1 MRERRIIVAKRLNY
15 EIGITAD
22 TSQLKTEIKALQQS
36 LDSISSKKI
45 NLGFDTELKEAAI
58 AAESLKHQ
66 FQQAFNQDTGK
77 LDLSKLN
84 KSINQGGMSL
94 EKYRIA
100 LASIGPE
107 GEKAFI
113 QVANAISKAQTP
125 VVTMGKKMDELWVTM
140 KNTARWQLTSSAMH
154 GFMGAVSAAYGYT
167 KDLNKS
173 LNNIRIVSGQSVE
186 QMHDFAKEA
195 TEAAKVLSATTTDY
209 TDAALIYY
217 QQGLVGDQVSE
228 RADATIKMAN
238 VTGDAAE
245 KVSDQLTAI
254 WNNFYDG
261 SKSLEYYADVITA
274 LGAATASSTSEISEG
289 LEKFASIADT
299 IGLSYEYATT
309 SLATIVDQTRQA
321 PETVGT
327 ALKTIFARI
336 QGLSLGETLDDGT
349 DLNKYS
355 EALSKVGINIF
366 DANGQLKDMDALLDE
381 LGNKWDTLNKA
392 QQMALA
398 QTVAGVR
405 QYTQLVALL
414 DNWDSFQA
422 NLTTALTSEGELDHQ
437 AEIYAESWEAA
448 RNRVRASAEGIY
460 DSIIDDDLFIDLNN
474 NVASVLDIIEQVIDS
489 FNGLGGILTLTG
501 TLMTRVYGDK
511 LAQGIRN
518 TVQNV
523 KILSGVERQRN
534 EELKQQA
541 QHEIEQVAG
550 DSDTHNREVTAMKQR
565 IKIEAAIE
573 KAREKNNAQLVE
585 ELELQLQLFD
595 IQTNQTRELL
605 AQRDALE
612 QQLNV
617 TTRLNTLEVNDI
629 SAEQMETAKAWVN
642 VLGEDVDLLSTKK
655 QILSNLSEDYQKNYN
670 LSKKEADM
678 LARSAYAKIQ
688 QENAKKIKE
697 TNIEYGKAQRMLEFI
712 QAAQKDWT
720 KDADESKKKIAEL
733 SEILERLSI
742 EGASFTL
749 DEDGDVE
756 KQLNTWIEQLN
767 EIIRTIVQKM
777 PIIDLLPE
785 DEQAKMYQLAA
796 IAEEAGRDMAGVEIS
811 SGGANIISNNVLEAA
826 EKGKIGLKDYADQ
839 IINVAGAAS
848 MAATNVQL
856 LSSSITTIFSG
867 DVSGLDKLISAMTT
881 LSFIMPSL
889 ISDYARVIKS
899 EELVAAKGALAAGG
913 VRGLAGAFGALS
925 KSVAGANLMI
935 SGISITIG
943 LIFGLIQAGI
953 QNLEELR
960 QKQIEAN
967 KETLAEIEANKE
979 LINNYEALLETYKET
994 GEGKSELIEA
1004 SKKVADKIGYE
1015 GIAVANLTGDYEE
1028 LNKEL
1033 KDYIKNQNEL
1043 EVETRRQ
1050 SKDFSAEEFTEGATK
1065 GSMASG
1071 AFREGINLG
1080 SFNFSQSGNSAQEE
1094 AFLNSDLYNN
1104 FSGRSFAYGQYVV
1117 ESENKSASEL
1127 VAMYEAAQQAV
1138 VDMREA
1144 AREAGEEESVALQ
1157 NASKWLA
1164 ENREAYKALKAEVD
1178 AYNQAVLADISNNE
1192 LADTSTVD
1200 NYKDYKEYVNSL
1212 DEALKKRVELGELT
1226 QEEANSLKEQ
1236 KITQDEILQGYNLR
1250 EKFAKDFADKFSSG
1264 QQINNNDLDKFINNV
1279 SNEEIAIAAQV
1290 LIDSGSL
1297 DEFYNNFEK
1306 QLTQSITNSA
1316 IESFN
1321 TISGMLVNINA
1332 NVEITDDNYK
1342 TLMSDEGFKEA
1353 IKKTYGDLEA
1363 FQIQSI
1369 ETQIEFIR
1377 DFYDESLQLA
1387 TEGLAYQEDLAEQ
1400 ELALTRSKI
1409 AQIELL
1415 EKASQ
1420 NKQIEGEQTYL
1431 EQLANLQSQYRDA
1444 KNEEEKTK
1452 IQEAYDDLKKNIEKN
1467 EGIEITFDIDE
1478 DVALEGLTSKLD
1490 EVQKK
1495 IKEITQ
1501 QKIEIAIDWSEL
1513 DGLKEEVDTLGDIAT
1528 TLQKDAKKVGN
1539 AYQYPIDKVY
1549 KWMEVYPELFAEADN
1564 VTDGLIQL
1572 DKSKV
1577 DSFIEGQKAEVE
1589 AHANKTIDIL
1599 KGEKIELEG
1608 TKAKIISELA
1618 MFKESEQG
1626 KLNIQSLTNEEKAKL
1641 IKQLT
1646 EYQIACGLSYEK
1658 AHASSLEALSLDQ
1671 QEYESIVYEVSE
1683 NNAKNLAKGII
1694 QGARKAGEAL
1704 PKLSQAVQN
1713 IGHNIWEAAK
1723 AFATLGSEKP
1733 YQPNFIGVGLGLD
1746 DTVEFDGYTSTTT
1759 FTTNT
1764 DPNATPEDYIE
1775 SYKTQKI
1782 KQLEEI
1788 DLASIN
1794 NAIASIDAKI
1804 LALQAMKD
1812 IPAADGTDGP
1822 AKGKSSGSNNKATI
1836 EELKEVFERYH
1847 EITREIEYQEKILGD
1862 LEKDIDRTYGLDK
1875 IKLYKKQQEELSKL
1889 LELEDKKK
1897 LAALADIE
1905 IDKNALKDLGLN
1917 PVVDAES
1924 FDLTNY
1930 TELLNQATNEYNKY
1944 MESYNAMS
1952 KKQQEAHEEEKKAIE
1967 EKYDKQ
1973 IKALEQ
1979 YEKTVDT
1986 YREQL
1991 EKWED
1996 LQRELED
2003 SKLTELNAK
2012 LELVLDLKKAKD
2024 EVRDFAREIIESF
2037 GDEITHGAE
2046 SLQNQFTGAL
2056 ANMDL
2061 TDDFSS
2067 QQAGLIDLIN
2077 NANKYTNMEDLSDS
2091 LDDLRGEIISTGEAL
2106 LDWLDTLENAF
2117 PEAIDAARERFEI
2130 FTGELAHNKDILDT
2144 MKEIVELQN
2153 SVIPNQTKQDKY
2165 SFIDK
2170 ATSSQLEAVMG
2181 QAQLEKKRY
2190 DESREALELAWQV
2203 LQGYDEGDAGY
2214 DGAYNN
2220 WIALLAE
2227 NQEAEQAWL
2236 NKTKEAMEQAQAIYL
2251 NAIENISYNFE
2262 QAITNNMGL
2271 DLLQDKYDNYIEEE
2285 ERYLDEVNELY
2296 EINKYNNKLQKDID
2310 NTTNQV
2316 HRAQLQALQ
2325 QEIEARAE
2333 NNKLSEYDLQIMEAK
2348 YNALQKQIALE
2359 EAQNNKSEVK
2369 LRRDAQG
2376 NWSYAFTTNQD
2387 EIAAA
2392 EEEAN
2397 AATNEYYNIAKQQV
2411 KDVTGDI
2418 IATWQEMN
2426 DRIKEV
2432 YEDES
2437 LTVAEREA
2445 QIAEIRE
2452 YYKDKVLDLEEQK
2465 NIALKDMTAAG
2476 TEVIQDFGNEYG
2488 DTLNNMADVSDN
2500 FAETFDNYIQEMED
2514 SLKEYEKTTLDIGH
2528 TTETTYG
2535 QLEEQIDAT
2544 SDSTEYFTEV
2554 GLDATDMMW
2563 DQLDVLQE
2571 QINGYLAYADAVMEA
2586 VRALQQL
2593 ANQNVQAK
2601 ENMSQESSSG
2611 ALGFDPNTDYMAQA
2625 INQASSGHLKD
2636 SMISLQQRQEKVE
2649 YNGGS
2654 YDATS
2659 DYDTMTAIAKLPE
2672 SERKELRYLL
2682 SSSAGGYTSASVTKW
2697 LKEHGVMFDTGGYT
2711 GSFDGAKAALLHE
2724 KELVLNQQDT
2734 ANILSAVSAVRTLE
2748 PTLLRVI
2755 EQMLDV
2761 SAMNSLRSMGNSLST
2776 VSSFT
2781 AEPGVLEQMLN
2792 ITAEFPNAT
2801 DQNEIREAILGLANY
2816 ATQFVNK
2823 R

>member
-36 LDSISSKKI
+36 LDSISNKKI

-125 VVTMGKKMDELWVTM
+125 VATMGKKMDELWVTM

-154 GFMGAVSAAYGYT
+154 GFMGAVSTAYGYT

-299 IGLSYEYATT
+299 IGLSYEYATA

-366 DANGQLKDMDALLDE
+366 DANGQLKDMDALLYE

-414 DNWDSFQA
+414 DNRDSFQT
-422 NLTTALTSEGELDHQ
+422 NLTTALTAEGELDHQ
-437 AEIYAESWEAA
+437 AEIYADSWEAA

-460 DSIIDDDLFIDLNN
+460 DSIIDDDLFIELNN
-474 NVASVLDIIEQVIDS
+474 NVANVLDTIEQVIDS

-550 DSDTHNREVTAMKQR
+550 DSDTHNREVTVMKQR

-573 KAREKNNAQLVE
+573 KARERNNAQLVE

-617 TTRLNTLEVNDI
+617 ATRLNTLEVNDI

-733 SEILERLSI
+733 SKILERLSI

-749 DEDGDVE
+749 DEDGDIE

-767 EIIRTIVQKM
+767 KIIRTIIQEM

-796 IAEEAGRDMAGVEIS
+796 NAEEAGRAMAGVEIS
-811 SGGANIISNNVLEAA
+811 SGGANIIFDNASEASK
-826 EKGKIGLKDYADQ
+826 KGKIDLKDYADQ
-839 IINVAGAAS
+839 IINVAEAAS

-856 LSSSITTIFSG
+856 LSSSITTIFSSSD
-867 DVSGLDKLISAMTT
+867 DVSGLDRLISAMTA
-881 LSFIMPSL
+881 LSFIAPSL
-889 ISDYARVIKS
+889 ISDFAQVIKS

-925 KSVAGANLMI
+925 KSVAGANLMV
-935 SGISITIG
+935 SGVSIAIG
-943 LIFGLIQAGI
+943 LLAGAFQAFIQY
-953 QNLEELR
+953 QEESR

-967 KETLAEIEANKE
+967 KETLAEIETNKE
-979 LINNYEALLETYKET
+979 LINNYETLLETYKET

-1004 SKKVADKIGYE
+1004 SEKVADKIGYE

-1050 SKDFSAEEFTEGATK
+1050 SKDFSAEEFVESATK

-1071 AFREGINLG
+1071 AFTEGINLDG
-1080 SFNFSQSGNSAQEE
+1080 FYFNWFADGAQGK

-1104 FSGRSFAYGQYVV
+1104 FSGHNTRSGQYSV

-1127 VAMYEAAQQAV
+1127 IAIYEATQQAV

-1144 AREAGEEESVALQ
+1144 AREAGEEESAALQ

-1164 ENREAYKALKAEVD
+1164 ENREGYKALKAEVD
-1178 AYNQAVLADISNNE
+1178 AYNQAVLEDISNNE
-1192 LADTSTVD
+1192 LTDTSTVD
-1200 NYKDYKEYVNSL
+1200 NYKEYKEYVNSL
-1212 DEALKKRVELGELT
+1212 DEALKKRVEANELT
-1226 QEEANSLKEQ
+1226 QEEADLLKEQ
-1236 KITQDEILQGYNLR
+1236 KITQDEILQGYAIK
-1250 EKFAKDFADKFSSG
+1250 EKFAKDFADKFNNG
-1264 QQINNNDLDKFINNV
+1264 QEIGNLDDFINSASDEEVQVAV
-1279 SNEEIAIAAQV
+1279 SVLPDVGSIEEFKNEFTKSLTEAITQTAISSNQVIDEIISD
-1290 LIDSGSL
+1290 I
-1297 DEFYNNFEK
+1297 
-1306 QLTQSITNSA
+1306 NSN
-1316 IESFN
+1316 S
-1321 TISGMLVNINA
+1321 TIS
-1332 NVEITDDNYK
+1332 EDNYK
-1342 TLMSDEGFKEA
+1342 TLMADEGFREA
-1353 IKKTYGDLEA
+1353 LEKSYNDLST
-1363 FQIQSI
+1363 FQMQSI
-1369 ETQIEFIR
+1369 QTQLEFIR
-1377 DFYDESLQLA
+1377 DYHTEALDLA
-1387 TEGLAYQEDLAEQ
+1387 TSGLAEQ
-1400 ELALTRSKI
+1400 TRIAEEEIGITKQKILSIQALEEQASDDLQEI
-1409 AQIELL
+1409 AR
-1415 EKASQ
+1415 
-1420 NKQIEGEQTYL
+1420 
-1431 EQLANLQSQYRDA
+1431 LQSEYA
-1444 KNEEEKTK
+1444 KAKTEEEKSA
-1452 IQEAYDDLKKNIEKN
+1452 ILSQYNDLKETIMSDH
-1467 EGIEITFDIDE
+1467 GIDIKFDIDE
-1478 DVALEGLTSKLD
+1478 NIDIDALNLKL
-1490 EVQKK
+1490 EKLLEK
-1495 IKEITQ
+1495 IQEITK
-1501 QKIEIAIDWSEL
+1501 QKIELAVDWSGL
-1513 DGLKEEVDTLGDIAT
+1513 DGIKEEVDSLADAAT
-1528 TLQKDAKKVGN
+1528 DLQKNAKKVGN
-1539 AYQYPIDKVY
+1539 SYQYPVDEVR
-1549 KWMEVYPELFAEADN
+1549 KWMELYPDLFAEAEA
-1564 VTDGLIQL
+1564 TTSGLIEL
-1572 DKSKV
+1572 DQSKV
-1577 DSFIEGQKAEVE
+1577 DAYIKAREAETEENIKNKIKNWEFEKKDLEVVKARILGEIEAIETAKEGEINAEKLTAESKAS
-1589 AHANKTIDIL
+1589 L
-1599 KGEKIELEG
+1599 IE
-1608 TKAKIISELA
+1608 
-1618 MFKESEQG
+1618 
-1626 KLNIQSLTNEEKAKL
+1626 
-1641 IKQLT
+1641 QLT
-1646 EYQIACGLSYEK
+1646 EYGMICDTKAQDHQAVAMAAMTGNAQTYE
-1658 AHASSLEALSLDQ
+1658 E
-1671 QEYESIVYEVSE
+1671 IVKEVSA
-1683 NNAKNLAKGII
+1683 NNAKNLTESSAEGAEKSMSNFEKVGIVVSN
-1694 QGARKAGEAL
+1694 L
-1704 PKLSQAVQN
+1704 
-1713 IGHNIWEAAK
+1713 GHNVLELAKSIVAALAGK
-1723 AFATLGSEKP
+1723 EHQADFVSLTGGVDNTVKFKGHTSESK
-1733 YQPNFIGVGLGLD
+1733 
-1746 DTVEFDGYTSTTT
+1746 EFKTKQFDNST
-1759 FTTNT
+1759 
-1764 DPNATPEDYIE
+1764 DMIE
-1775 SYKTQKI
+1775 SFKAQKLD
-1782 KQLEEI
+1782 QLKNL
-1788 DLASIN
+1788 DLKAIQ
-1794 NAIASIDAKI
+1794 NAIDNIDAKI
-1804 LALQAMKD
+1804 IAAQAMKNA
-1812 IPAADGTDGP
+1812 PAQEGSKGP
-1822 AKGKSSGSNNKATI
+1822 AKRKKSSGSNNKATI

-1847 EITREIEYQEKILGD
+1847 EITREIEYQEKILGE

-1897 LAALADIE
+1897 VAALADIE

-1930 TELLNQATNEYNKY
+1930 TKLLNQATNEYNKY
-1944 MESYNAMS
+1944 MKSYNAMS
-1952 KKQQEAHEEEKKAIE
+1952 KKQQEAHEKEKKAVE

-2037 GDEITHGAE
+2037 GDEIAHGAE

-2181 QAQLEKKRY
+2181 QAQLEKKRH

-2359 EAQNNKSEVK
+2359 EAQNNKSEVRLK
-2369 LRRDAQG
+2369 RDAQG
-2376 NWSYAFTTNQD
+2376 NWSYQFTANND

-2426 DRIKEV
+2426 NRIKEV

-2500 FAETFDNYIQEMED
+2500 FAETFDNYIQEMEN

-2563 DQLDVLQE
+2563 DQLDALHE

-2601 ENMSQESSSG
+2601 ENMANSSTG
-2611 ALGFDPNTDYMAQA
+2611 LGYGDNTDYMAQA
-2625 INQASSGHLKD
+2625 LNQAASGHVKD
-2636 SMISLQQRQEKVE
+2636 SYISLQQRQEKVE
-2649 YNGGS
+2649 AQGGS
-2654 YDATS
+2654 YSAQS
-2659 DYDTMTAIAKLPE
+2659 DYDLMAAIAQAPE
-2672 SERKELRYLL
+2672 SKRSELRKLL
-2682 SSSAGGYTSASVTKW
+2682 NESGGYTSQSISKW
-2697 LKEHGVMFDTGGYT
+2697 LEENFPAYATGGYT
-2711 GSFDGAKAALLHE
+2711 GEFEGALPALLHE
-2724 KELVLNQQDT
+2724 KELVLNQSDT

-2748 PTLLRVI
+2748 PTLLKTI
-2755 EQMLDV
+2755 EQMLDAG
-2761 SAMNSLRSMGNSLST
+2761 AMNSLRSMGGSLST
-2776 VSSFT
+2776 VSNFT
-2781 AEPGVLEQMLN
+2781 TEPGTLEQMLN

>member
-22 TSQLKTEIKALQQS
+22 TSQLKAEIKALQQS

-84 KSINQGGMSL
+84 KSINQSGMSL

-125 VVTMGKKMDELWVTM
+125 VVTMGKKMDELWITM

-154 GFMGAVSAAYGYT
+154 GFMGAVSTAYGYT

-422 NLTTALTSEGELDHQ
+422 NLTTALTAEGELDYQ
-437 AEIYAESWEAA
+437 AEIYADSWEAA

-460 DSIIDDDLFIDLNN
+460 DSIIDDDLFIELNN
-474 NVASVLDIIEQVIDS
+474 NVANVLDIIEQVIDS

-518 TVQNV
+518 TVQNI
-523 KILSGVERQRN
+523 KILSGVERERN
-534 EELKQQA
+534 EELKKQA
-541 QHEIEQVAG
+541 QHEIEQVVG

-565 IKIEAAIE
+565 AKIEAIIE
-573 KAREKNNAQLVE
+573 KAREKNNTQLVKD
-585 ELELQLQLFD
+585 LELQLQLFD
-595 IQTNQTRELL
+595 IQTDQTRELL
-605 AQRDALE
+605 TQRDALE
-612 QQLNV
+612 QQLNIA
-617 TTRLNTLEVNDI
+617 TRLNSLEVSDI
-629 SAEQMETAKAWVN
+629 SEEQMNTARAWVD

-655 QILSNLSEDYQKNYN
+655 QILSNLSEDYQTHYN

-678 LARSAYAKIQ
+678 LARSAYSKIQ

-697 TNIEYGKAQRMLEFI
+697 INIEYGKAQHMLEFI

-720 KDADESKKKIAEL
+720 KDADDSKKKIIEL
-733 SEILERLSI
+733 NEIFERLSI

-767 EIIRTIVQKM
+767 EIIRKITQEM

-796 IAEEAGRDMAGVEIS
+796 NAEEMGRTIAKVEVS
-811 SGGANIISNNVLEAA
+811 DGGANIISDNAIETL
-826 EKGKIGLKDYADQ
+826 EKGNIGLKDYADQ

-856 LSSSITTIFSG
+856 LSSSITTIFSSSE
-867 DVSGLDKLISAMTT
+867 DVSGLDRLISAMTA
-881 LSFIMPSL
+881 LSFIAPSL
-889 ISDYARVIKS
+889 ISDLGQVTKS
-899 EELVAAKGALAAGG
+899 GELVAAKSALAAGG

-935 SGISITIG
+935 SGISIAIG
-943 LIFGLIQAGI
+943 LISGIIQTLIQRA
-953 QNLEELR
+953 EELR
-960 QKQIEAN
+960 QKQIEQN
-967 KETLAEIEANKE
+967 KETLAEIETNKE
-979 LINNYEALLETYKET
+979 LINNYETLLKTYKET

-1004 SKKVADKIGYE
+1004 SEKVADKIGYE

-1050 SKDFSAEEFTEGATK
+1050 SKDFSAEEFIEGATK

-1080 SFNFSQSGNSAQEE
+1080 SLNFSQFENGAQEE

-1104 FSGRSFAYGQYVV
+1104 FSGRGSGSGYYSV
-1117 ESENKSASEL
+1117 ESKNKSASKL
-1127 VAMYEAAQQAV
+1127 VAIYEATQQAV
-1138 VDMREA
+1138 VDIREA
-1144 AREAGEEESVALQ
+1144 AREAGEEESAALQ

-1178 AYNQAVLADISNNE
+1178 AYNQAVLTDISNNE

-1200 NYKDYKEYVNSL
+1200 NYKEYKEYINSL
-1212 DEALKKRVELGELT
+1212 DKALKKRVEVNELT
-1226 QEEANSLKEQ
+1226 QEEADLLKEQ

-1250 EKFAKDFADKFSSG
+1250 EKFAQDFADKF
-1264 QQINNNDLDKFINNV
+1264 NNEQEIDNLDDFIN
-1279 SNEEIAIAAQV
+1279 SASDEEIQVAVSVLPNVGSIEEFKNEFTKSLTEAITQTAISSNQV
-1290 LIDSGSL
+1290 ID
-1297 DEFYNNFEK
+1297 E
-1306 QLTQSITNSA
+1306 I
-1316 IESFN
+1316 
-1321 TISGMLVNINA
+1321 ISNINS
-1332 NVEITDDNYK
+1332 NSMISEDNYK
-1342 TLMSDEGFKEA
+1342 TLMADEGFREA
-1353 IKKTYGDLEA
+1353 LEKSYNDLST
-1363 FQIQSI
+1363 FQMQSI
-1369 ETQIEFIR
+1369 QTQLEFIR
-1377 DFYDESLQLA
+1377 DYH
-1387 TEGLAYQEDLAEQ
+1387 TEALGLAASGLAEQ
-1400 ELALTRSKI
+1400 TRITEEEIGITKQKILSIQALEEQASDDLQEI
-1409 AQIELL
+1409 AR
-1415 EKASQ
+1415 
-1420 NKQIEGEQTYL
+1420 
-1431 EQLANLQSQYRDA
+1431 LQSEYTKA
-1444 KNEEEKTK
+1444 KTEEEKSV
-1452 IQEAYDDLKKNIEKN
+1452 ILSQYNDLKETIMSDH
-1467 EGIEITFDIDE
+1467 GIDIKFDIDE
-1478 DVALEGLTSKLD
+1478 NIDIDALNLKL
-1490 EVQKK
+1490 EKLLEK
-1495 IKEITQ
+1495 IQEITK
-1501 QKIEIAIDWSEL
+1501 QKIELAVDWSGL
-1513 DGLKEEVDTLGDIAT
+1513 DGIKEEVDSLADAAT
-1528 TLQKDAKKVGN
+1528 DLQKNAKKVGN
-1539 AYQYPIDKVY
+1539 SYQYPVNEVR
-1549 KWMEVYPELFAEADN
+1549 KWMELYPDLFAEAEA
-1564 VTDGLIQL
+1564 TTKGLIKL
-1572 DKSKV
+1572 DQSKV
-1577 DSFIEGQKAEVE
+1577 DAYIKARE
-1589 AHANKTIDIL
+1589 AETEENIKN
-1599 KGEKIELEG
+1599 KIENWELEKKDLEVV
-1608 TKAKIISELA
+1608 KARILGEIEA
-1618 MFKESEQG
+1618 IETAKEGEINAE
-1626 KLNIQSLTNEEKAKL
+1626 KLTAESKASLIE
-1641 IKQLT
+1641 QLT
-1646 EYQIACGLSYEK
+1646 EYGMICDTKAQDHQAVAMAAMAENAQTYE
-1658 AHASSLEALSLDQ
+1658 E
-1671 QEYESIVYEVSE
+1671 IVKEVSA
-1683 NNAKNLAKGII
+1683 NNAKNLTESSAEGAEKSMSNFEKVGIVVSN
-1694 QGARKAGEAL
+1694 L
-1704 PKLSQAVQN
+1704 
-1713 IGHNIWEAAK
+1713 GHNVLELAKSVVAALAGK
-1723 AFATLGSEKP
+1723 E
-1733 YQPNFIGVGLGLD
+1733 YQAQFISLTGGVD
-1746 DTVEFDGYTSTTT
+1746 NTVKFKGYTSESKEFKTAQ
-1759 FTTNT
+1759 FDNST
-1764 DPNATPEDYIE
+1764 DMIE
-1775 SYKTQKI
+1775 SFKAQKLD
-1782 KQLEEI
+1782 QLKNL
-1788 DLASIN
+1788 DLKAIQ
-1794 NAIASIDAKI
+1794 NAIDNIDAKI
-1804 LALQAMKD
+1804 VAAQAMVNA
-1812 IPAADGTDGP
+1812 PAQEGSNGP
-1822 AKGKSSGSNNKATI
+1822 DKRKSSGSNKATI
-1836 EELKEVFERYH
+1836 EELKKVFERYH
-1847 EITREIEYQEKILGD
+1847 EITREIEYQEKILND
-1862 LEKDIDRTYGLDK
+1862 LEKDIDRTYSLDK

-1905 IDKNALKDLGLN
+1905 IDKNTLKDLGLN

-1930 TELLNQATNEYNKY
+1930 TKLLNQATNEYNKY

-1952 KKQQEAHEEEKKAIE
+1952 KKQQEAHEKEKKAVE

-2024 EVRDFAREIIESF
+2024 EVRDFARDIIESF

-2067 QQAGLIDLIN
+2067 QQTGLIDLIN

-2130 FTGELAHNKDILDT
+2130 FTGELSHNKDILDT

-2170 ATSSQLEAVMG
+2170 VTSSQLEAVMG

-2203 LQGYDEGDAGY
+2203 LQGYDEGDAGH

-2220 WIALLAE
+2220 WVALLAE

-2310 NTTNQV
+2310 NTANQA

-2325 QEIEARAE
+2325 QEIQARAE

-2359 EAQNNKSEVK
+2359 EAQNNKSEVRLK
-2369 LRRDAQG
+2369 RDAQG
-2376 NWSYAFTTNQD
+2376 NWSYQFTTNND

-2392 EEEAN
+2392 EEETN

-2426 DRIKEV
+2426 DKIKEV

-2452 YYKDKVLDLEEQK
+2452 YYKNKILDLEEQK
-2465 NIALKDMTAAG
+2465 NIALEDMTAAG
-2476 TEVIQDFGNEYG
+2476 SETIQNFGNEYG

-2554 GLDATDMMW
+2554 GLDATNMMW
-2563 DQLDVLQE
+2563 DQLDILHE

-2601 ENMSQESSSG
+2601 ENMSQESGSG
-2611 ALGFDPNTDYMAQA
+2611 ALGFDQNTDYMAQA

-2659 DYDTMTAIAKLPE
+2659 DYDMMTAIATLPE
-2672 SERKELRYLL
+2672 NERKELRYLL

-2748 PTLLRVI
+2748 PTLLRSI

-2761 SAMNSLRSMGNSLST
+2761 SAMNSLRSMCSSLST

>member
-245 KVSDQLTAI
+245 KVSNQLTAI

-299 IGLSYEYATT
+299 IGLSYEYATA

-366 DANGQLKDMDALLDE
+366 DANGQLKDMDALLYE

-414 DNWDSFQA
+414 DNWDSFQT
-422 NLTTALTSEGELDHQ
+422 NLTTALTAEGELDYQ
-437 AEIYAESWEAA
+437 AEIYADSWEAA

-460 DSIIDDDLFIDLNN
+460 DSIIDDDLFIELNN
-474 NVASVLDIIEQVIDS
+474 NVANVLDTIEQVIDS

-518 TVQNV
+518 TVQSV

-565 IKIEAAIE
+565 AKIEAAIE

-617 TTRLNTLEVNDI
+617 ATRLNTLEVNDI
-629 SAEQMETAKAWVN
+629 SAEQMETAKAWVD

-720 KDADESKKKIAEL
+720 KDADESKKKVAEL

-767 EIIRTIVQKM
+767 KIIRTIIQEM

-796 IAEEAGRDMAGVEIS
+796 NAEEAGRAMAGVEIS

-856 LSSSITTIFSG
+856 LSSSITTIFSSSE
-867 DVSGLDKLISAMTT
+867 DVSGLDRFISLMTT
-881 LSFIMPSL
+881 ISFIAPSL
-889 ISDYARVIKS
+889 ISDLGQVAKS
-899 EELVAAKGALAAGG
+899 GDLVAVKSAKAAGG
-913 VRGLAGAFGALS
+913 IKGLAGAFSILS
-925 KSVAGANLMI
+925 KTAAGANLMV
-935 SGISITIG
+935 SGISIAIG
-943 LIFGLIQAGI
+943 LLAGAFQAIIQY
-953 QNLEELR
+953 QEELR

-979 LINNYEALLETYKET
+979 LINNYETLLETYKET

-1004 SKKVADKIGYE
+1004 SEKVADKIGYE

-1050 SKDFSAEEFTEGATK
+1050 SKDFSAEDFEKGAIK
-1065 GSMASG
+1065 GNMASG
-1071 AFREGINLG
+1071 AFKEGISLG
-1080 SFNFSQSGNSAQEE
+1080 GFNFSYSENDAQKE
-1094 AFLNSDLYNN
+1094 AFLSSDLYNN
-1104 FSGRSFAYGQYVV
+1104 FSGRTFAYGQYVV

-1127 VAMYEAAQQAV
+1127 VAMYEAAQQAAA
-1138 VDMREA
+1138 DMSAA
-1144 AREAGEEESVALQ
+1144 ARDAEEKQSKALQ
-1157 NASKWLA
+1157 NVSKWLV
-1164 ENREAYKALKAEVD
+1164 ENKEGYKALKAEVD
-1178 AYNQAVLADISNNE
+1178 AYNQAVLEDISNNE
-1192 LADTSTVD
+1192 LTNTSTID
-1200 NYKDYKEYVNSL
+1200 NYTEYKEYVNSL
-1212 DEALKKRVELGELT
+1212 DEALKKRVKVNELT
-1226 QEEANSLKEQ
+1226 QEEADLLKEQ

-1250 EKFAKDFADKFSSG
+1250 EKFAKDFADKFNNG
-1264 QQINNNDLDKFINNV
+1264 QEIGNLDSFIN
-1279 SNEEIAIAAQV
+1279 SASDEEIQVAISVLPDVGSIEEFKNEFTKSLTEAITQTAISSNQV
-1290 LIDSGSL
+1290 IDEIIS
-1297 DEFYNNFEK
+1297 D
-1306 QLTQSITNSA
+1306 INSN
-1316 IESFN
+1316 SM
-1321 TISGMLVNINA
+1321 IS
-1332 NVEITDDNYK
+1332 EDNYK
-1342 TLMSDEGFKEA
+1342 TLMADEGFREA
-1353 IKKTYGDLEA
+1353 LEKSYNDLST
-1363 FQIQSI
+1363 FQMQSI
-1369 ETQIEFIR
+1369 QTQLEFIR
-1377 DFYDESLQLA
+1377 DYHTEALGLA
-1387 TEGLAYQEDLAEQ
+1387 TSGLAEQ
-1400 ELALTRSKI
+1400 TRITEEEIGITKQKILSIQALEEQASDDLQEI
-1409 AQIELL
+1409 AR
-1415 EKASQ
+1415 
-1420 NKQIEGEQTYL
+1420 
-1431 EQLANLQSQYRDA
+1431 LQSEYA
-1444 KNEEEKTK
+1444 KAKTEEEKSA
-1452 IQEAYDDLKKNIEKN
+1452 ILSQYNDLKETIMSDH
-1467 EGIEITFDIDE
+1467 GIDIKFDIDE
-1478 DVALEGLTSKLD
+1478 NIDIDALNLKL
-1490 EVQKK
+1490 EKLLEK
-1495 IKEITQ
+1495 IQEITR
-1501 QKIEIAIDWSEL
+1501 QKIELAVDWSGL
-1513 DGLKEEVDTLGDIAT
+1513 DGIKEEVDSLADAAT
-1528 TLQKDAKKVGN
+1528 DLQKNAKKVGN
-1539 AYQYPIDKVY
+1539 SYQYPVDEVR
-1549 KWMEVYPELFAEADN
+1549 KWMELYPDLFAEAEA
-1564 VTDGLIQL
+1564 TTKGLIKL
-1572 DKSKV
+1572 DQSKV
-1577 DSFIEGQKAEVE
+1577 DAYIKARE
-1589 AHANKTIDIL
+1589 AETEENIKN
-1599 KGEKIELEG
+1599 KIENWELEKQDLEVV
-1608 TKAKIISELA
+1608 KARILGEIEA
-1618 MFKESEQG
+1618 IETAKEGEINAE
-1626 KLNIQSLTNEEKAKL
+1626 KLTAESKASLIE
-1641 IKQLT
+1641 QLT
-1646 EYQIACGLSYEK
+1646 EYGMICDTKAQDHQAVAMAAMAGNAQTYE
-1658 AHASSLEALSLDQ
+1658 E
-1671 QEYESIVYEVSE
+1671 IVKEVSA
-1683 NNAKNLAKGII
+1683 NNAKNLTESSAEGAEKSMSNFEKVGIVVSN
-1694 QGARKAGEAL
+1694 L
-1704 PKLSQAVQN
+1704 
-1713 IGHNIWEAAK
+1713 GHNVHELAKSVVAALAGK
-1723 AFATLGSEKP
+1723 EYQAQFISLTGGVDNTVKFKGHTSESK
-1733 YQPNFIGVGLGLD
+1733 
-1746 DTVEFDGYTSTTT
+1746 EFKTAQFDNST
-1759 FTTNT
+1759 
-1764 DPNATPEDYIE
+1764 DMIE
-1775 SYKTQKI
+1775 SFKAQKLD
-1782 KQLEEI
+1782 QLKNL
-1788 DLASIN
+1788 DLKAIQ
-1794 NAIASIDAKI
+1794 NAIDNIDAKI
-1804 LALQAMKD
+1804 IAAQAMKNA
-1812 IPAADGTDGP
+1812 PAQEGSNGP

-1847 EITREIEYQEKILGD
+1847 EITREIEYQEKILGE

-1917 PVVDAES
+1917 PVVDVES

-2563 DQLDVLQE
+2563 DQLDALHE

-2601 ENMSQESSSG
+2601 ENMANSSTG
-2611 ALGFDPNTDYMAQA
+2611 LGYSDNTDYMAQA
-2625 INQASSGHLKD
+2625 LNQAASGHVKD
-2636 SMISLQQRQEKVE
+2636 SYISLQQRQEKVE
-2649 YNGGS
+2649 AQGGS
-2654 YDATS
+2654 YSAQS
-2659 DYDTMTAIAKLPE
+2659 DYDLMAAIAQAPE
-2672 SERKELRYLL
+2672 SKRSELRKLL
-2682 SSSAGGYTSASVTKW
+2682 NESGGYTSQSISKW
-2697 LKEHGVMFDTGGYT
+2697 LEENFPAYATGGYT
-2711 GSFDGAKAALLHE
+2711 GEFEGALPALLHE

-2748 PTLLRVI
+2748 PTLLRAI

-2761 SAMNSLRSMGNSLST
+2761 SAMNSLRSMGSSLST

>member
-22 TSQLKTEIKALQQS
+22 TAQLKAEMKALQQS

-84 KSINQGGMSL
+84 KSINQSGMSL

-125 VVTMGKKMDELWVTM
+125 VVTMGKKMDELWITM

-154 GFMGAVSAAYGYT
+154 GFMGAVSTAYGYT
-167 KDLNKS
+167 QDLNKS

-195 TEAAKVLSATTTDY
+195 TEAAKVLSSTTTDY

-414 DNWDSFQA
+414 DNWDSFQT
-422 NLTTALTSEGELDHQ
+422 NLTTALTAEGELDHQ
-437 AEIYAESWEAA
+437 AEIYADSWEAA

-460 DSIIDDDLFIDLNN
+460 DSIIDDDLFIELNN
-474 NVASVLDIIEQVIDS
+474 NVANVLDTIEQVIDS

-565 IKIEAAIE
+565 AKIEAAIE
-573 KAREKNNAQLVE
+573 KAREKNNAQLIE

-612 QQLNV
+612 QQLNAA
-617 TTRLNTLEVNDI
+617 TKLNRLEVNDVSEKQI
-629 SAEQMETAKAWVN
+629 ADAQKQIDL
-642 VLGEDVDLLSTKK
+642 LGEDVNLLSTKR
-655 QILSNLSEDYQKNYN
+655 QALINISEAYQTQYN

-796 IAEEAGRDMAGVEIS
+796 NAEEAGRAMAGIEIS
-811 SGGANIISNNVLEAA
+811 SGGANIISDNVLEASK
-826 EKGKIGLKDYADQ
+826 KGKIGLKDYADQ
-839 IINVAGAAS
+839 IINVAEAAS

-856 LSSSITTIFSG
+856 LSSSITTIFSSSD
-867 DVSGLDKLISAMTT
+867 DVSGLDRLISAMTA
-881 LSFIMPSL
+881 LSFIAPSL
-889 ISDYARVIKS
+889 ISDFAQVIKS
-899 EELVAAKGALAAGG
+899 EELVATKGALAAGG

-925 KSVAGANLMI
+925 KSVAGANLMV
-935 SGISITIG
+935 SGISIAIG
-943 LIFGLIQAGI
+943 LLAGAFQAI
-953 QNLEELR
+953 VQYQEELR

-967 KETLAEIEANKE
+967 KETLAEIKTNKE
-979 LINNYEALLETYKET
+979 LINNYETLLETYKET
-994 GEGKSELIEA
+994 CEGKSELIEV
-1004 SKKVADKIGYE
+1004 SEKVADKIGYE

-1050 SKDFSAEEFTEGATK
+1050 SKDFSAEDFIEGATK

-1071 AFREGINLG
+1071 AFREGIHLG
-1080 SFNFSQSGNSAQEE
+1080 SFNFSQSENGAQEE

-1104 FSGRSFAYGQYVV
+1104 FSGRGGSSGYYSVK
-1117 ESENKSASEL
+1117 SENKSASEL
-1127 VAMYEAAQQAV
+1127 VAIYEAIQQAV

-1144 AREAGEEESVALQ
+1144 AREAGEEESAALQ
-1157 NASKWLA
+1157 NASKWLV
-1164 ENREAYKALKAEVD
+1164 ENREGYKALKAEVD
-1178 AYNQAVLADISNNE
+1178 AYNQAVLEDISNNE

-1200 NYKDYKEYVNSL
+1200 NYKEYKEYVNSL
-1212 DEALKKRVELGELT
+1212 DEALKKRVEVNELT
-1226 QEEANSLKEQ
+1226 QEEADLLKEQ

-1250 EKFAKDFADKFSSG
+1250 EKFVQDFADKFNNG
-1264 QQINNNDLDKFINNV
+1264 QAIGNLDSFINSV
-1279 SNEEIAIAAQV
+1279 SDEEIQVAISVLPNTGSIEEFKNEFTKSLTEAITQTAISSNQV
-1290 LIDSGSL
+1290 IDEIIS
-1297 DEFYNNFEK
+1297 D
-1306 QLTQSITNSA
+1306 INSN
-1316 IESFN
+1316 S
-1321 TISGMLVNINA
+1321 TIS
-1332 NVEITDDNYK
+1332 EDNYK
-1342 TLMSDEGFKEA
+1342 TLMADAGFREA
-1353 IKKTYGDLEA
+1353 LEKSYGDLSS
-1363 FQIQSI
+1363 FQIQSMQ
-1369 ETQIEFIR
+1369 TQLEFIR
-1377 DFYDESLQLA
+1377 DYH
-1387 TEGLAYQEDLAEQ
+1387 TEALGLAAAGLEEQTRLAEEEVNITKEKILTVQ
-1400 ELALTRSKI
+1400 QLEEVAVDDLNKIAELQAEYSKAKTEEEKNEILNRYNDLKNTIAEDHGIEINFSIDENIDIDALTLKLDK
-1409 AQIELL
+1409 LL
-1415 EKASQ
+1415 EK
-1420 NKQIEGEQTYL
+1420 I
-1431 EQLANLQSQYRDA
+1431 R
-1444 KNEEEKTK
+1444 
-1452 IQEAYDDLKKNIEKN
+1452 
-1467 EGIEITFDIDE
+1467 EITR
-1478 DVALEGLTSKLD
+1478 
-1490 EVQKK
+1490 
-1495 IKEITQ
+1495 
-1501 QKIEIAIDWSEL
+1501 QKIELAVDWSGF
-1513 DGLKEEVDTLGDIAT
+1513 DGIKEEVDSLADAAT
-1528 TLQKDAKKVGN
+1528 DLQKDAKKVGN
-1539 AYQYPIDKVY
+1539 AYQYPVDEVR
-1549 KWMEVYPELFAEADN
+1549 KWMELYPDLFAEAKA
-1564 VTDGLIQL
+1564 TTSGLIEL

-1577 DSFIEGQKAEVE
+1577 DAYIKARE
-1589 AHANKTIDIL
+1589 AETEANINNKIQEWET
-1599 KGEKIELEG
+1599 EK
-1608 TKAKIISELA
+1608 
-1618 MFKESEQG
+1618 
-1626 KLNIQSLTNEEKAKL
+1626 QSLEITKERILGEIEAIKTGKEGEINAEKLAAESKASL
-1641 IKQLT
+1641 IEQLT
-1646 EYQIACGLSYEK
+1646 EYGMICDTKAADHQAIAMGAMAGNAQTYE
-1658 AHASSLEALSLDQ
+1658 E
-1671 QEYESIVYEVSE
+1671 IVKEVSL
-1683 NNAKNLAKGII
+1683 NSAKNMAEGSAEGAKKSMANFEKVGIVVSNLGHNVLELAKSVV
-1694 QGARKAGEAL
+1694 AAL
-1704 PKLSQAVQN
+1704 TGKEYQA
-1713 IGHNIWEAAK
+1713 E
-1723 AFATLGSEKP
+1723 
-1733 YQPNFIGVGLGLD
+1733 FISLTGGVD
-1746 DTVEFDGYTSTTT
+1746 NTVEFEGHTSKPKE
-1759 FTTNT
+1759 FTTQQFDNST
-1764 DPNATPEDYIE
+1764 DMIE
-1775 SYKTQKI
+1775 SFKAQKLD
-1782 KQLEEI
+1782 QLENI
-1788 DLASIN
+1788 DLKAIQ
-1794 NAIASIDAKI
+1794 NAIDNIDAKI
-1804 LALQAMKD
+1804 VAAQAMANA
-1812 IPAADGTDGP
+1812 PAKEGSNGP
-1822 AKGKSSGSNNKATI
+1822 DKGKSSGKATI
-1836 EELKEVFERYH
+1836 EELKEIFERYH
-1847 EITREIEYQEKILGD
+1847 EITREIEYQEKILDD

-1952 KKQQEAHEEEKKAIE
+1952 KKQQEAHEKEKKDVE

-2012 LELVLDLKKAKD
+2012 LELVLDLKEAKD

-2061 TDDFSS
+2061 TDDFAS

-2077 NANKYTNMEDLSDS
+2077 NANQYTNMEDLDGS
-2091 LDDLRGEIISTGEAL
+2091 LDDLRGNIIETGQAL
-2106 LDWLDTLENAF
+2106 LEWLDTLENAL
-2117 PEAIDAARERFEI
+2117 PEAIDAARERFEV
-2130 FTGELAHNKDILDT
+2130 FTGELSHNQNILETVKDIMILQDALIQNKKSFDT
-2144 MKEIVELQN
+2144 
-2153 SVIPNQTKQDKY
+2153 
-2165 SFIDK
+2165 IDK
-2170 ATSSQLEAVMG
+2170 ISRESLDASLGEARLERA
-2181 QAQLEKKRY
+2181 RF

-2220 WIALLAE
+2220 WVALLEE
-2227 NQEAEQAWL
+2227 NQQAEQAYL
-2236 NKTKEAMEQAQAIYL
+2236 EKTRETMEQAQAIYV
-2251 NAIENISYNFE
+2251 NAIDSIMYEFE
-2262 QAITNNMGL
+2262 QALTNNKGL
-2271 DLLQDKYDNYIEEE
+2271 ELLQQQYDNFIDEE
-2285 ERYLDEVNELY
+2285 ERYLDEVNEIY
-2296 EINKYNNKLQKDID
+2296 EITKYQDKLQKDID
-2310 NTTNQV
+2310 STTNKAYQSK
-2316 HRAQLQALQ
+2316 LQALQ
-2325 QEIEARAE
+2325 EEIKARAE
-2333 NNKLSEYDLQIMEAK
+2333 NNTLSEYDLEIMEAK
-2348 YNALQKQIALE
+2348 YNMILKEIALE
-2359 EAQNNKSEVK
+2359 DARNNTSQVN
-2369 LRRDAQG
+2369 LRRNAQG
-2376 NWSYAFTTNQD
+2376 NWSYQFTSNQD
-2387 EIAAA
+2387 DIAAA
-2392 EEEAN
+2392 EQDLADSQ
-2397 AATNEYYNIAKQQV
+2397 NEYYNIAKQEV
-2411 KDVTGDI
+2411 KDVTGEI

-2426 DRIKEV
+2426 DKIKEI
-2432 YEDES
+2432 YQDES
-2437 LTVAEREA
+2437 LTVSEREA

-2452 YYKDKVLDLEEQK
+2452 FYKQKVLDLEANK
-2465 NIALKDMTAAG
+2465 NVALQDMTAAG
-2476 TEVIQDFGNEYG
+2476 SEVIQNFGNTYG
-2488 DTLNNMADVSDN
+2488 DTLDNMADVSDN
-2500 FAETFDNYIQEMED
+2500 FAETFDNYINEMEN
-2514 SLKEYEKTTLDIGH
+2514 SLREYEKTTMDVGLATG
-2528 TTETTYG
+2528 TTYG
-2535 QLEEQIDAT
+2535 ELQEKIEDT
-2544 SDSTEYFTEV
+2544 SDSTDYFTEV

-2563 DQLDVLQE
+2563 DQLDALHE

-2601 ENMSQESSSG
+2601 ENMANSSTG
-2611 ALGFDPNTDYMAQA
+2611 LGYSDNTDYMAQA
-2625 INQASSGHLKD
+2625 LNQAASGHVKD
-2636 SMISLQQRQEKVE
+2636 SYISLQQRQEKVE
-2649 YNGGS
+2649 AQGGS
-2654 YDATS
+2654 YSAQS
-2659 DYDTMTAIAKLPE
+2659 DYDLMAAIAQAPE
-2672 SERKELRYLL
+2672 SKRSELRKLL
-2682 SSSAGGYTSASVTKW
+2682 NESGGYTSQSISKW
-2697 LKEHGVMFDTGGYT
+2697 LEENFPAYATGGYT
-2711 GSFDGAKAALLHE
+2711 GEFEGALPALLHE
-2724 KELVLNQQDT
+2724 KELVLNQSDT

-2748 PTLLRVI
+2748 PTLLKAI
-2755 EQMLDV
+2755 ERMLDV
-2761 SAMNSLRSMGNSLST
+2761 SAMNSLSSMGSQLST
-2776 VSSFT
+2776 ISGFT
-2781 AEPGVLEQMLN
+2781 PSNGVLEQMLN